1 MTNSK
6 NHPKYLL
13 YGFGISLQSIAKVF
27 KRQGT
32 DFYIHDDKE
41 TAIDLAES
49 LGYLTTRNISTVI
62 KHKQDYKNN
71 IQDLL
76 GITDIVVTPGIYPDN
91 PLLTQMKGVR
101 IWNDISLFFHLYKP
115 QNCIGITGTF
125 GKSTTV
131 QLLQH
136 IYNDTQPIQIAGNIG
151 VPIFDCN
158 PEEPMIIE
166 LSAQQLEQC
175 SNLQLKVAVLLNL
188 YPQHL
193 DRYLNLETYLNT
205 KLKIFNNA
213 EHKIMSHEV
222 YESTP
227 NLIPNINKTISF
239 VNRNTDYFID
249 KNHIYENG
257 ILMLQN
263 EIQIPA
269 ISLIGAYSVLR
280 FLNLPV
286 ADIAK
291 KINSFKSLPHR
302 CEIVNTKSRH
312 LKDIMVINDS
322 KSTNLLNSLYC
333 LELFKNQGSIGW
345 IVGGYT
351 TQQDFTPLH
360 GLNIPHFIT
369 TTGQSGKIMNEFIL
383 SNLNINTKY
392 CPDLVTCIK
401 TCIEHGCKTIIFSPG
416 YPSFDEYLNFV
427 YRGNYFKQLIID
439 FV

>member
-1 MTNSK
+1 
-6 NHPKYLL
+6 
-13 YGFGISLQSIAKVF
+13 
-27 KRQGT
+27 
-32 DFYIHDDKE
+32 
-41 TAIDLAES
+41 
-49 LGYLTTRNISTVI
+49 
-62 KHKQDYKNN
+62 
-71 IQDLL
+71 
-76 GITDIVVTPGIYPDN
+76 
-91 PLLTQMKGVR
+91 
-101 IWNDISLFFHLYKP
+101 
-115 QNCIGITGTF
+115 
-125 GKSTTV
+125 
-131 QLLQH
+131 
-136 IYNDTQPIQIAGNIG
+136 
-151 VPIFDCN
+151 
-158 PEEPMIIE
+158 
-166 LSAQQLEQC
+166 
-175 SNLQLKVAVLLNL
+175 
-188 YPQHL
+188 
-193 DRYLNLETYLNT
+193 
-205 KLKIFNNA
+205 
-213 EHKIMSHEV
+213 
-222 YESTP
+222 
-227 NLIPNINKTISF
+227 
-239 VNRNTDYFID
+239 
-249 KNHIYENG
+249 
-257 ILMLQN
+257 MLQN
-263 EIQIPA
+263 ETQIPA

-291 KINSFKSLPHR
+291 KINSFKGLPHR

-369 TTGQSGKIMNEFIL
+369 TTGQSGKVMNEFIL

-401 TCIEHGCKTIIFSPG
+401 TCVEHGCKTIILSPG